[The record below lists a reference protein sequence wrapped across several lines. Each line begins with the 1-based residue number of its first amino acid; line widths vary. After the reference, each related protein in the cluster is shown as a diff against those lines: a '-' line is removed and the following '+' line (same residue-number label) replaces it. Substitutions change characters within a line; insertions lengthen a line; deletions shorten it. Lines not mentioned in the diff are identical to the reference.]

1 MHFKCCKSKNNN
13 DLKKIWLKTFTFFL
27 SSAMTMSLLALKAP
41 IPTTLPPMNSLPA
54 ALHKALIKYVWSLT
68 KKSID

>member
-1 MHFKCCKSKNNN
+1 
-13 DLKKIWLKTFTFFL
+13 
-27 SSAMTMSLLALKAP
+27 MTMSLLALKAP
-41 IPTTLPPMNSLPA
+41 IPTTLPPMNYSLPA